1 MICSVYK
8 STKKVGSYL
17 YIAKRDDFS
26 PVPAQLMRMFG
37 RPKFVMMIS
46 LAKRELSIADKEQVI
61 AKIKEQGFYLQIPPP
76 EVDLLKEFKQNN
88 ISKS

>member
-1 MICSVYK
+1 MICSIYK
-8 STKKVGSYL
+8 SSKKADTYL

-26 PVPAQLMRMFG
+26 PVPSVLMTTFG

-46 LAKRELSIADKEQVI
+46 LDKRELSIADKTKVI

-76 EVDLLKEFKQNN
+76 VVDLLKEFKNN
-88 ISKS
+88 QTTST